1 MFLSPE
7 FENMHV
13 LSKLRARLWYKG
25 PALNMERGRDG
36 GEAPKVFC
44 DGGGGGVVPKK
55 SLIKRGSSIFF
66 QQATESSTTLTNI
79 SQYLILTYFHNEQ
92 HEL

>member
-1 MFLSPE
+1 
-7 FENMHV
+7 MHV

-36 GEAPKVFC
+36 GESVGGIPKFFC
-44 DGGGGGVVPKK
+44 TVKGGGVVPKK